1 MFDLL
6 KPEIRVES
14 EGLDYVHIVAEP
26 LEKGFG
32 NTVGNA
38 LRRVLLASL
47 PGAAITSVR
56 IDGIDHE
63 FSTKDGMKEDMT
75 EFLLNLKE
83 VRLRAFS
90 DRPARLFLEVSGE
103 GPITASQIEVTAD
116 YEIVNPDF
124 VLANLEG
131 ADTSLVADL
140 NVETGRGYVPATVS
154 EGLPIGMI
162 PVDAIFTPIRRVNFG
177 VSNTRVGQDTNYDR
191 LDLEIWTDGTM
202 DGQQAVT
209 HASDILREQFST
221 FQLLITPVEEEVIE
235 IEEPVE
241 PDRTEMPIEQL
252 QLSVRAYNCLRRS
265 GLMTVAMVLEKS
277 EEELLALRN
286 FGEKSYF
293 ELRDKLINSGFPPPR
308 IDSYRD
314 RNDSWEDPA
323 TPIGIDN
330 SSTSASENLAN
341 TNTDE
346 VGALG
351 AALVEALK
359 QAGRESDN

>member
-103 GPITASQIEVTAD
+103 GPITAGQIEVTAD

-131 ADTSLVADL
+131 TDTSLVADL

-162 PVDAIFTPIRRVNFG
+162 PVDAIFTP
-177 VSNTRVGQDTNYDR
+177 
-191 LDLEIWTDGTM
+191 M
-202 DGQQAVT
+202 
-209 HASDILREQFST
+209 REQFST

-314 RNDSWEDPA
+314 RSDSWEDPA

-330 SSTSASENLAN
+330 SSTSASENVAN